1 MGVRLLGVKE
11 TFPRNPLSRR
21 MLISHQQQQGSMP
34 LAKPVTER
42 RMELSWLTY
51 SKHDKSSG
59 VGDGDRFLRRVEEHG
74 LPKQE

>member
-21 MLISHQQQQGSMP
+21 MLISYQQQQGNMP
-34 LAKPVTER
+34 LAKLVTER

-59 VGDGDRFLRRVEEHG
+59 VGDGDRFL
-74 LPKQE
+74 